1 MGMESPDTRPSWAD
15 DSCYGGAAK
24 PRRGGSIFQPAN
36 GGFFVALTDGKGSDM
51 DISHWQLLK
60 LLRSIGDD
68 GFTISILSVVV
79 VVCFL
84 AFGLGAAYELVGGML
99 ILGLI
104 TAVVEAR
111 THTKNRR

>member
-24 PRRGGSIFQPAN
+24 PRRGGSNFQPAN
-36 GGFFVALTDGKGSDM
+36 GGFFVAPRCKGNQM
-51 DISHWQLLK
+51 DTPSRHLRELLQL
-60 LLRSIGDD
+60 IGDN
-68 GFTISILSVVV
+68 GFTVSILSAVV
-79 VVCFL
+79 VVCFF
-84 AFGLGAAYELVGGML
+84 AFGLGADHELVGGLL

-111 THTKNRR
+111 LHAKNQR